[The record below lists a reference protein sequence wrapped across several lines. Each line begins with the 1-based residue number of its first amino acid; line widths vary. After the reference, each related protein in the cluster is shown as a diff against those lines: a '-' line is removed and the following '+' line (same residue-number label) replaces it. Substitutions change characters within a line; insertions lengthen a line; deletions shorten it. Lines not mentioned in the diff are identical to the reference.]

1 MVPAGP
7 EHIYAEL
14 ESPSNLARILNVEIE
29 AGWPPGEYDRG
40 AQEFFLN
47 ALNEGGTEATGWY
60 AWYAIRRSTSGKLP
74 VLIGAAGYLGPPN
87 EAGSVEIGFS
97 VMPSWRGQGYAS
109 EIAEFL
115 TGNAF
120 ADSRVTMITAH
131 TSDQNPASCRVLE
144 KAGFKRTG
152 DVENTGSVCYVIQR
166 DSLSSWNFP

>member
-1 MVPAGP
+1 MVPAAP

-14 ESPSNLARILNVEIE
+14 ESPSNLARLLKAEVE

-47 ALNEGGTEATGWY
+47 ALNEGGSEAVGWY
-60 AWYAIRRSTSGKLP
+60 AWYAIRKSRSGKLP

-87 EAGSVEIGFS
+87 EAGAVEIGFS
-97 VMPSWRGQGYAS
+97 VMPSWRGNGYAS

-120 ADSRVTMITAH
+120 SHSRVKMITAH
-131 TSDQNPASCRVLE
+131 TLDQNRASCRVLE
-144 KAGFKRTG
+144 KTGFKGTG
-152 DVENTGSVCYVIQR
+152 DDGSGSLCYVIKR
-166 DSLSSWNFP
+166 DSLSA